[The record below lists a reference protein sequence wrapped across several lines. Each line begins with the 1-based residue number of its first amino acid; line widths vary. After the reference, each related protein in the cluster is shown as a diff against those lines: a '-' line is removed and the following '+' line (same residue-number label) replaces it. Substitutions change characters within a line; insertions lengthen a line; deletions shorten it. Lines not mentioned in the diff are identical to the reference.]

1 MVDKFYTPSFNSN
14 NNKKTEKKE
23 NIKKEFDG
31 FFDFKNQYINHCL
44 FGAVN
49 SGLHDEVK
57 KWIRAGAN
65 VNYIEFISY
74 YTPLLNATCIG
85 NYEISKLLIEKGAD
99 VNHANKV
106 GGTPLSISADN
117 GDHKIVKLL
126 LENGASSTI
135 NNKDILH
142 NSPLTKAIRKGS
154 LETVKLLVEHGADIT
169 DSVLISFLYKQNEI
183 ANYLIEK
190 GAKIPF
196 SCIFNVGLNRY
207 LKQFKKE

>member
-1 MVDKFYTPSFNSN
+1 MVDTFRTPSFSN
-14 NNKKTEKKE
+14 KKKE

-44 FGAVN
+44 LGAVN

-65 VNYIEFISY
+65 VNYIEFISHH
-74 YTPLLNATCIG
+74 TPLLNASCIC

-99 VNHANKV
+99 VNHANEV
-106 GGTPLSISADN
+106 GWTPLSITADN
-117 GDHKIVKLL
+117 GDYKIVKLL
-126 LENGASSTI
+126 LEKGASSTI
-135 NNKDILH
+135 NHKDILG
-142 NSPLTKAIRKGS
+142 NTPLTKAIRKGS

-190 GAKIPF
+190 GARIPF
-196 SCIFNVGLNRY
+196 SCIWNVGLTRY